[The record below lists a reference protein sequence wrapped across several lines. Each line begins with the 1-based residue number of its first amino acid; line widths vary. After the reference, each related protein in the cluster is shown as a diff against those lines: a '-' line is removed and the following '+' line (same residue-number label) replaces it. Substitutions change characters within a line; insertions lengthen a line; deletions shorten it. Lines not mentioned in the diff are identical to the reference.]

1 MSVSIDI
8 PLELDTG
15 PITWVKPE
23 IEASL
28 ARVLSG
34 IAASRERIEPEVKK
48 SIARELHTV
57 AGAFELVGVEG
68 LSVLVREFETHFTA
82 PSQPPS
88 VQALEQIE
96 RGVRRLLAHLQEIAA
111 GAPAV
116 PIRFLPEYLALGKLR
131 NARLGPADLFFP
143 DLSRKPAKAPTTVEI
158 PPGQLPALLM
168 RKRREFQQG
177 LLLWLRGGAGGLGL
191 MSGALES
198 IEEAFPL
205 PAQRSFWWSTR
216 ALIRAVETRLLEP
229 SVALKQLFARVDLQI
244 RRFAEGSTRVADR
257 LRREV
262 LYHLARSDDGDP
274 LVDEVK
280 ALYELGVLI
289 PKRVPVEIDYIAIQ
303 PALERLG
310 QAVARAK
317 ERWGTSLGVAR
328 ERDRDEFVSAVDE
341 IAAQSKLLGHAD
353 FKRLGEA
360 LAETVHGLGAATPSD
375 DLSIEIASTLILI
388 ETAASQIASLPR
400 NFSAQVDLTIQR
412 LTYARTGVAI
422 PSELRNDTDADSLTR
437 KAQERAT
444 VAQVV
449 REIRTNM
456 RAVEQALDTAFR
468 DRSAV
473 DELAPVPGLL
483 AQVSGALQI
492 LGWTRA
498 NDILSETSARLLQ
511 GIQSEQPLDDKLIN
525 EYADTL
531 AGISFYI
538 DAKGQRENEAE
549 AMLDALERRAR
560 GEPVESASHEDQSV
574 EASIAGHRR
583 QLRESLELAA
593 EPAGAGSAREA
604 VLAIKYDAELLAD
617 TRLLGAA
624 NSALAAIDQ
633 GKPDAAAVSALLA
646 ASDTSVPVPEASPES
661 QRLAKARDE
670 ERDSLLL
677 EIFCEEAV
685 EVVSTLK
692 EGVSN
697 LVSAPGD
704 RDALVTVRRAFHTL
718 KGSGRMVGLT
728 DFGEAAW
735 QIERVLNGVLESDRA
750 PLPHEVALIK
760 AATTLFEG
768 WVSQLKEDT
777 GRADVDVGAITRLV
791 AACERR
797 EMPPDGW
804 MTSATQDVAPA
815 RTTVELGVVAAEVP
829 AMRALELDAQLPELP
844 PIATAL
850 VAEPPSPIA
859 QSGPAA
865 APLPTLDF
873 VPPSSPDAVSPPPV
887 EPEPPRASS
896 VAGEQV
902 DAFATAKESADESIS
917 LPEVIELPASAWT
930 LEDENVVVEG
940 VTVPRTLFSILVDES
955 RAHLQTLEHELA
967 LLQFDP
973 AGVPSES
980 MVRAAHTLCGIH
992 RTAGFTHIGDLAAE
1006 IESALVTLS
1015 GAARDGEAYAVI
1027 ASAIAALRTASLR
1040 IQTKTAMHEEERRA
1054 FGQALVA
1061 MRGLNARLG
1070 VRLGARTRDAV
1081 AAAMAAIRDEAT
1093 APPRTPGLLDVTET
1107 GQSTEATAAASPV
1120 ELTSLGVGVEPLA
1133 PARSAA
1139 PVDASAVASIPSPQA
1154 EPTLPPA
1161 PEASA
1166 FEQSDIH
1173 EPQPA
1178 ASVLL
1183 EPVASLSEMAAAPR
1197 AVEQAPAPVAREP
1210 GSTPTA
1216 QPIATTS
1223 SPTVA
1228 SPAPGASAAV
1238 TPLGIAAAAVAGR
1251 ATLAPTVL
1259 THAETDSAD
1268 PLADVRD
1275 EVDEQV
1281 MPLFLEEAQELF
1293 PAATEQAR
1301 MMRAAPGDASARAAI
1316 KRTLHTLKGS
1326 ARMAGAMRL
1335 GEITHLLE
1343 TRIIEAPALPDPAFF
1358 DAVDEALDDVAF
1370 LLDRHSRGEHNVVL
1384 PRFRLDAVVE
1394 AAEDVARVPR
1404 VEAAPVPL
1412 VADAPLAVT
1421 APTAAPSDLSF
1432 PPVVPAVPAAVV
1444 AAADTP
1450 ARVAL
1455 GAATARAETA
1465 FLRVRSDALETLA
1478 DEAGEIAIARARI
1491 ESELR
1496 DLKTGL
1502 LDLTS
1507 AVTRLRSQLREIEI
1521 QGESQIQSRLDTE
1534 SAFDPLEFDRY
1545 TRFQELTRGLAEGV
1559 NDVATVQQNLL
1570 KNLAD
1575 AEAALAAQMRLSRSV
1590 QLRLQSMRTVPFA
1603 TLSDRLYRVLRQ
1615 SAKELGKRANLDIRG
1630 GRTEI
1635 DRSVLER
1642 LAPVLEHL
1650 VRNALAHGIEPAVER
1665 ERVGKSATGEIGLA
1679 VTQQGNEVVI
1689 ELTDDGAGL
1698 PLEKIEAR
1706 ARALGML
1713 APDAQV
1719 SEDKLVELIFQT
1731 GFSTAETVS
1740 AIAGRGVGMDVVRS
1754 EVTALGG
1761 RVEVRTQAGRG
1772 TTFVL
1777 RVPLTLAVTQ
1787 VLLVRTGD
1795 TAVGIPASL
1804 IETVRQVRS
1813 AECEA
1818 ARLSGTLLHSGKQ
1831 IPYFVLTPLYDK
1843 TPIDVAEHRTRSVA
1857 ILRSG
1862 DLVAAFELEAVLGNQ
1877 EVVAKPYGPQ
1887 LARVRGLAGLT
1898 VLGDGSIVILSNPL
1912 QLMLSAVLPGQAR
1925 DPARAVRPAQVAGH
1939 AQSPAEAALRAEAP
1953 PAGSGVVAPVAAT
1966 PAAAPVAAEVIPI
1979 RPDITVQPRAPL
1991 VLVVDDSLTVRK
2003 ITTRLL
2009 EREGYRVLTAKDGL
2023 DALQVLADH
2032 TPNVILLDIEMPRM
2046 DGFEFARTIR
2056 SDDRQRGIPII
2067 MITSRTADKHRMHAK
2082 ELGVEEYL
2090 GKPYQ
2095 DDQLLGLLAQYTGG
2109 VH

>member
-1 MSVSIDI
+1 MSIDI

-34 IAASRERIEPEVKK
+34 IAASRERIDPEVKK

-68 LSVLVREFETHFTA
+68 LSVLVREFETHFSA

-131 NARLGPADLFFP
+131 DARLGPADLFFP
-143 DLSRKPAKAPTTVEI
+143 DLSRKPAKAPTTAEI

-177 LLLWLRGGAGGLGL
+177 LLVWLRGGGDGLAL
-191 MSGALES
+191 MGGALKS

-216 ALIRAVETRLLEP
+216 ALIRAVEKRLLEP
-229 SVALKQLFARVDLQI
+229 SVALKQLLARVDLQI

-289 PKRVPVEIDYIAIQ
+289 PKRVPIEIDYVAIQ

-317 ERWGTSLGVAR
+317 ERWGASLGAAR
-328 ERDRDEFVSAVDE
+328 ERDREEFVTAVDE

-353 FKRLGEA
+353 FKRLGES

-400 NFSAQVDLTIQR
+400 NFPAQVDTTIQR
-412 LTYARTGVAI
+412 LAYARKGIAI
-422 PSELRNDTDADSLTR
+422 PSELRNDADADSLTR

-444 VAQVV
+444 IAQVV

-456 RAVEQALDTAFR
+456 RAVEQALDAAFR

-498 NDILSETSARLLQ
+498 NDILSETSSRLLQ

-538 DAKGQRENEAE
+538 DAKEQRESEAE

-560 GEPVESASHEDQSV
+560 GEPAESARHEDQSV

-593 EPAGAGSAREA
+593 EPSGADSAREA
-604 VLAIKYDAELLAD
+604 VLAIKHDAELLAD

-624 NSALAAIDQ
+624 NNALAAIDQ
-633 GKPDAAAVSALLA
+633 GKPDAAAVTALLA
-646 ASDTSVPVPEASPES
+646 ASDASVPVPEASPES
-661 QRLAKARDE
+661 QRLAKAQDD

-692 EGVSN
+692 EGVSS
-697 LVSAPGD
+697 LVSAAGD

-750 PLPHEVALIK
+750 PLPHEVALMN
-760 AATTLFEG
+760 AATRLFDR
-768 WVSQLKEDT
+768 WVGDLKAT

-804 MTSATQDVAPA
+804 AASAPRDVAPA
-815 RTTVELGVVAAEVP
+815 PTTVGPGVVAAEAPVIRLP
-829 AMRALELDAQLPELP
+829 QTDAPP
-844 PIATAL
+844 PGGSPIAFAP
-850 VAEPPSPIA
+850 VAEPLSSIA
-859 QSGPAA
+859 ESAPAA

-873 VPPSSPDAVSPPPV
+873 VPPSIPDAPSPPPIV
-887 EPEPPRASS
+887 PEPHSASPVS
-896 VAGEQV
+896 AEPVGAP
-902 DAFATAKESADESIS
+902 ATATESADEPIS
-917 LPEVIELPASAWT
+917 QPEVIELPASAWT

-955 RAHLQTLEHELA
+955 RAHLQTLEQELA

-992 RTAGFTHIGDLAAE
+992 RTAGFTNIGDLAAE
-1006 IESALVTLS
+1006 TESALVALS

-1027 ASAIAALRTASLR
+1027 ASAIAVLRTASLR
-1040 IQTKTAMHEEERRA
+1040 IQTQTAMREEERRA

-1070 VRLGARTRDAV
+1070 ARTRDAV
-1081 AAAMAAIRDEAT
+1081 AAAMAATRDEAT
-1093 APPRTPGLLDVTET
+1093 APSSTLDPLAVTET
-1107 GQSTEATAAASPV
+1107 GQSTDVPLAASPV
-1120 ELTSLGVGVEPLA
+1120 ELTSVGTGFEPPA
-1133 PARSAA
+1133 PASSTA
-1139 PVDASAVASIPSPQA
+1139 PADVSLVAPITSPAA
-1154 EPTLPPA
+1154 EPTPPPA

-1166 FEQSDIH
+1166 LAQPDVH

-1183 EPVASLSEMAAAPR
+1183 EPVAPPSETAAAPTSV
-1197 AVEQAPAPVAREP
+1197 AQAPAPVATEP
-1210 GSTPTA
+1210 APTPTA
-1216 QPIATTS
+1216 PPAVTTPT
-1223 SPTVA
+1223 PTVA
-1228 SPAPGASAAV
+1228 SPAPTASAAV
-1238 TPLGIAAAAVAGR
+1238 TPLGMAAATLAGA

-1259 THAETDSAD
+1259 THVEADSAD

-1301 MMRAAPGDASARAAI
+1301 MMRAAPADASARAAI

-1343 TRIIEAPALPDPAFF
+1343 TRIIEAPTVPAPAFF

-1384 PRFRLDAVVE
+1384 PRFRPEAIVE
-1394 AAEDVARVPR
+1394 AAEDAIVVPTA
-1404 VEAAPVPL
+1404 EATSPPKAV
-1412 VADAPLAVT
+1412 DAPLAAA
-1421 APTAAPSDLSF
+1421 APTAAPSPTF
-1432 PPVVPAVPAAVV
+1432 VQPVAPVVPAAAVAAV
-1444 AAADTP
+1444 AAP
-1450 ARVAL
+1450 AGAPL
-1455 GAATARAETA
+1455 GTATAPAETA

-1507 AVTRLRSQLREIEI
+1507 AVIRLRSQLREIEI

-1575 AEAALAAQMRLSRSV
+1575 ADASLAAQMRLSRSV

-1615 SAKELGKRANLDIRG
+1615 TAKELGKRANLDIRG
-1630 GRTEI
+1630 GRIEI

-1650 VRNALAHGIEPAVER
+1650 VRNALAHGIEPVNER
-1665 ERVGKSATGEIGLA
+1665 ERVGKSATGEMGLA

-1698 PLEKIEAR
+1698 PLAKIEAR

-1719 SEDKLVELIFQT
+1719 SEAELVELIFQT

-1804 IETVRQVRS
+1804 IETVRQVRTT
-1813 AECEA
+1813 ECDA
-1818 ARLSGTLLHSGKQ
+1818 ARASGNLLHAGKQ
-1831 IPYFVLTPLYDK
+1831 VPYFVLSPLYDK
-1843 TPIDVAEHRTRSVA
+1843 TPIDVTDHRTRSVA

-1862 DLVAAFELEAVLGNQ
+1862 DLVAAFELEAVIGNQ

-1912 QLMLSAVLPGQAR
+1912 QLMPSAILPEQAR
-1925 DPARAVRPAQVAGH
+1925 DPSRAVRPAPVTGPVEP
-1939 AQSPAEAALRAEAP
+1939 PAESAPAAEASAAAAA
-1953 PAGSGVVAPVAAT
+1953 AGVAAPVAAT
-1966 PAAAPVAAEVIPI
+1966 PAAAPTAAEVIPI
-1979 RPDITVQPRAPL
+1979 RPDIAVQPRAPL

>member
-1 MSVSIDI
+1 MSIDI

-34 IAASRERIEPEVKK
+34 IAASRERIDPEVKK

-68 LSVLVREFETHFTA
+68 LSVLVREFELHFST

-131 NARLGPADLFFP
+131 DARLGPADLFFP
-143 DLSRKPAKAPTTVEI
+143 DLSRKPAKAPITAEI

-177 LLLWLRGGAGGLGL
+177 LLVWLRGGSDGLGL
-191 MSGALES
+191 MGGALKS

-229 SVALKQLFARVDLQI
+229 SVALKQLLARVDLQI

-262 LYHLARSDDGDP
+262 LYHLARSADGDP

-280 ALYELGVLI
+280 GLYELNVLI
-289 PKRVPVEIDYIAIQ
+289 PKRVPVEIDYVAIQ

-317 ERWGTSLGVAR
+317 ERWGTSIGAAR

-341 IAAQSKLLGHAD
+341 IAAQCKLLGHAD

-400 NFSAQVDLTIQR
+400 SFPAQVDTTIQR
-412 LTYARTGVAI
+412 LTYARKGVAI
-422 PSELRNDTDADSLTR
+422 PSELRNDADADSLTR

-444 VAQVV
+444 IAQVV
-449 REIRTNM
+449 REIRANM
-456 RAVEQALDTAFR
+456 RAVEQALDAAFR

-511 GIQSEQPLDDKLIN
+511 GIQGEQPLDDRLIN

-538 DAKGQRENEAE
+538 DAKEQRESEAE

-560 GEPVESASHEDQSV
+560 GEPVESARHEEQSV

-583 QLRESLELAA
+583 QLRESLELAT
-593 EPAGAGSAREA
+593 EPSGADSAREA
-604 VLAIKYDAELLAD
+604 VLAIKHDAELLAD

-646 ASDTSVPVPEASPES
+646 ASDASIPVPEASPES
-661 QRLAKARDE
+661 QRLAKAQDD

-685 EVVSTLK
+685 EVVATLK

-718 KGSGRMVGLT
+718 KGSGRMVGQS

-750 PLPHEVALIK
+750 PLPHEVALMG
-760 AATTLFEG
+760 AATTLFDR
-768 WVSQLKEDT
+768 WVGDLRNK
-777 GRADVDVGAITRLV
+777 GRADVDIGAITRLV

-797 EMPPDGW
+797 EMPPEGW
-804 MTSATQDVAPA
+804 DASGPRDVASSPPK
-815 RTTVELGVVAAEVP
+815 VVP
-829 AMRALELDAQLPELP
+829 ATAAPEAPAMPAPETDAPLQGLP
-844 PIATAL
+844 PLAFAP
-850 VAEPPSPIA
+850 VAEPPSPDA
-859 QSGPAA
+859 PAA
-865 APLPTLDF
+865 PAVAPLPTLDF
-873 VPPSSPDAVSPPPV
+873 APSTTPEAASPPRIATEPPSAPPV
-887 EPEPPRASS
+887 A
-896 VAGEQV
+896 AKWV
-902 DAFATAKESADESIS
+902 DAPAAPTERPDEPFS

-955 RAHLQTLEHELA
+955 RAHLQTLEQELA

-1006 IESALVTLS
+1006 TESALVALS

-1027 ASAIAALRTASLR
+1027 ASAIAVLRTASLR
-1040 IQTKTAMHEEERRA
+1040 IQTQTPMREEERRA

-1070 VRLGARTRDAV
+1070 ARTRDAV
-1081 AAAMAAIRDEAT
+1081 AAAMAATRDDAT
-1093 APPRTPGLLDVTET
+1093 PPPSTSGPLDVTVT
-1107 GQSTEATAAASPV
+1107 GQPTETPAAAPPV
-1120 ELTSLGVGVEPLA
+1120 EPASTAVGLEPPALESTAVRLDVSPAAPITSP
-1133 PARSAA
+1133 SAA
-1139 PVDASAVASIPSPQA
+1139 P
-1154 EPTLPPA
+1154 TLTA
-1161 PEASA
+1161 A
-1166 FEQSDIH
+1166 
-1173 EPQPA
+1173 PA
-1178 ASVLL
+1178 ASAIETPEDRELQPAVPPAL
-1183 EPVASLSEMAAAPR
+1183 EP
-1197 AVEQAPAPVAREP
+1197 AVVSAEPPAVPVSIAHEPAPVAPEP
-1210 GSTPTA
+1210 VPTVTA
-1216 QPIATTS
+1216 QPVV
-1223 SPTVA
+1223 PTPAPAVT
-1228 SPAPGASAAV
+1228 SPAPTAPATV
-1238 TPLGIAAAAVAGR
+1238 TPLGIAAATLAGA
-1251 ATLAPTVL
+1251 ATLAPTAL
-1259 THAETDSAD
+1259 ARAEAESAD

-1301 MMRAAPGDASARAAI
+1301 MMRAAPADASARAAI

-1343 TRIIEAPALPDPAFF
+1343 TRIIEAPALPAPSFF

-1384 PRFRLDAVVE
+1384 PRFRPEAVTE
-1394 AAEDVARVPR
+1394 AAEDGVM
-1404 VEAAPVPL
+1404 
-1412 VADAPLAVT
+1412 
-1421 APTAAPSDLSF
+1421 APTAEETSPSSAGDASFAAAAPPAAPAPVSVR
-1432 PPVVPAVPAAVV
+1432 PAEPVVSSAAVATV
-1444 AAADTP
+1444 AAP
-1450 ARVAL
+1450 AGTAL
-1455 GAATARAETA
+1455 GASIAPAETA

-1507 AVTRLRSQLREIEI
+1507 AVIRLRSQLREIEI

-1534 SAFDPLEFDRY
+1534 STFDPLEFDRY

-1575 AEAALAAQMRLSRSV
+1575 ADASLAAQMRLSRSV

-1615 SAKELGKRANLDIRG
+1615 TAKELGKRANLDIRG
-1630 GRTEI
+1630 GRIEI

-1665 ERVGKSATGEIGLA
+1665 ERVGKSATGEMGLA

-1698 PLEKIEAR
+1698 PLAKIEAR
-1706 ARALGML
+1706 ARAVGMI

-1719 SEDKLVELIFQT
+1719 SEAELVELIFQT

-1804 IETVRQVRS
+1804 IETVRQVRTT
-1813 AECEA
+1813 ECDA
-1818 ARLSGTLLHSGKQ
+1818 ARMSGSLLHAGKQ
-1831 IPYFVLTPLYDK
+1831 IPYFVLSPLYDK
-1843 TPIDVAEHRTRSVA
+1843 TPIDVTDHRTRSVA

-1862 DLVAAFELEAVLGNQ
+1862 DLVAAFELEAVIGNQ

-1912 QLMLSAVLPGQAR
+1912 QLMPSAVLPEQVR
-1925 DPARAVRPAQVAGH
+1925 DPARAARPAPVAGH
-1939 AQSPAEAALRAEAP
+1939 AVSPAEAALPADATAAAAP
-1953 PAGSGVVAPVAAT
+1953 APAGVGAPVAVT
-1966 PAAAPVAAEVIPI
+1966 PAATPTAAEVIPI
-1979 RPDITVQPRAPL
+1979 RPDIAVQPRAPL

-2032 TPNVILLDIEMPRM
+2032 TPDVILLDIEMPRM

>member
-1 MSVSIDI
+1 MSIDI

-34 IAASRERIEPEVKK
+34 IAASRERIDPEVKK

-68 LSVLVREFETHFTA
+68 LSVLVREFETHFSA

-131 NARLGPADLFFP
+131 DARLGPADLFFP
-143 DLSRKPAKAPTTVEI
+143 DLSRKPAKAPTTAEI

-177 LLLWLRGGAGGLGL
+177 LLVWLRGGGDGLAL
-191 MSGALES
+191 MGGALKS

-229 SVALKQLFARVDLQI
+229 SVALKQLLARVDLQI

-289 PKRVPVEIDYIAIQ
+289 PKRVPIEIDYVAIQ

-317 ERWGTSLGVAR
+317 ERWGASLGAAR
-328 ERDRDEFVSAVDE
+328 ERDREEFVTAVDE

-400 NFSAQVDLTIQR
+400 NFPAQVDTTIQR
-412 LTYARTGVAI
+412 LTYARKGVAI
-422 PSELRNDTDADSLTR
+422 PSELRNDADADSLTR

-444 VAQVV
+444 IAQVV

-456 RAVEQALDTAFR
+456 RAVEQALDAAFR

-538 DAKGQRENEAE
+538 DAKEQRESEAE

-560 GEPVESASHEDQSV
+560 GEPVESARHEDQSV

-593 EPAGAGSAREA
+593 EPSGADSAREA
-604 VLAIKYDAELLAD
+604 VLAIKHDAELLAD

-646 ASDTSVPVPEASPES
+646 ASDASVPVPEASPES
-661 QRLAKARDE
+661 QRLAKAQDD

-685 EVVSTLK
+685 EVVATLK

-750 PLPHEVALIK
+750 PLPHEVALMN
-760 AATTLFEG
+760 AATTLFDR
-768 WVSQLKEDT
+768 WVGDLKDT

-804 MTSATQDVAPA
+804 AASTPMPIVPGTVADESPALSAPETEP
-815 RTTVELGVVAAEVP
+815 P
-829 AMRALELDAQLPELP
+829 LPGLP
-844 PIATAL
+844 PIAFAP
-850 VAEPPSPIA
+850 VAEPPSPIP
-859 QSGPAA
+859 QSAPAA

-873 VPPSSPDAVSPPPV
+873 APPTIPDAASPPPIAA
-887 EPEPPRASS
+887 EPPSATPVSA
-896 VAGEQV
+896 VPVEAP
-902 DAFATAKESADESIS
+902 ATATDITEIAHEPIS

-930 LEDENVVVEG
+930 LEDENVDVEG

-955 RAHLQTLEHELA
+955 RAHLQTLEQELA

-1006 IESALVTLS
+1006 TESALVALT

-1027 ASAIAALRTASLR
+1027 ASAIAVLRTASLR
-1040 IQTKTAMHEEERRA
+1040 IQTQTAMREEERRA
-1054 FGQALVA
+1054 FDQALVA
-1061 MRGLNARLG
+1061 MRGLN

-1081 AAAMAAIRDEAT
+1081 AAAMAATRDEAT
-1093 APPRTPGLLDVTET
+1093 LPPSTPGPVAVPES
-1107 GQSTEATAAASPV
+1107 GQPTEAPTAASPV
-1120 ELTSLGVGVEPLA
+1120 ELTSVGTGFEPPA
-1133 PARSAA
+1133 PASSSA
-1139 PVDASAVASIPSPQA
+1139 PVDVSLLASITAPAA
-1154 EPTLPPA
+1154 EPTRPPA
-1161 PEASA
+1161 TEAAA
-1166 FEQSDIH
+1166 FVQPDVH

-1178 ASVLL
+1178 ASVPL
-1183 EPVASLSEMAAAPR
+1183 EPVAPPSETAAAPTSV
-1197 AVEQAPAPVAREP
+1197 AQEPAPVATEP
-1210 GSTPTA
+1210 APTPTA
-1216 QPIATTS
+1216 PPAVTTPT
-1223 SPTVA
+1223 PTV
-1228 SPAPGASAAV
+1228 PPTTPTVTAAA
-1238 TPLGIAAAAVAGR
+1238 TPLGMAAATLAGA

-1259 THAETDSAD
+1259 TRPEADSAD

-1301 MMRAAPGDASARAAI
+1301 MMRAAPADASARAAI

-1343 TRIIEAPALPDPAFF
+1343 TRIIEAPTVPAPAFF

-1384 PRFRLDAVVE
+1384 PRFRPEAIVE
-1394 AAEDVARVPR
+1394 AAEDAIVAPTA
-1404 VEAAPVPL
+1404 EETSPPKATDAAP
-1412 VADAPLAVT
+1412 AAV
-1421 APTAAPSDLSF
+1421 APTAAPSAVSV
-1432 PPVVPAVPAAVV
+1432 PPVVPTVPAAPAAAV
-1444 AAADTP
+1444 AAVAAP
-1450 ARVAL
+1450 AGAAL
-1455 GAATARAETA
+1455 GASTAPAETA

-1507 AVTRLRSQLREIEI
+1507 AVIRLRSQLREIEI

-1575 AEAALAAQMRLSRSV
+1575 ADASLAAQMRLSRSV

-1615 SAKELGKRANLDIRG
+1615 TAKELGKRANLDIRG
-1630 GRTEI
+1630 GRIEI

-1650 VRNALAHGIEPAVER
+1650 VRNALAHGIEPVIER
-1665 ERVGKSATGEIGLA
+1665 ERVGKSATGEMGLA

-1698 PLEKIEAR
+1698 PLAKIEAR

-1719 SEDKLVELIFQT
+1719 SEAELVELIFQT

-1804 IETVRQVRS
+1804 IETVRQVRTT
-1813 AECEA
+1813 ECDA
-1818 ARLSGTLLHSGKQ
+1818 ARASGNLLHAGQ
-1831 IPYFVLTPLYDK
+1831 LIPYLVLSPLYDK
-1843 TPIDVAEHRTRSVA
+1843 TPMDVTDHRTRSVA

-1862 DLVAAFELEAVLGNQ
+1862 DLVAAFELEAVIGNQ

-1912 QLMLSAVLPGQAR
+1912 QLMPSAILPEQAR
-1925 DPARAVRPAQVAGH
+1925 DPSRAVRPAPVTG
-1939 AQSPAEAALRAEAP
+1939 PAEPPVESAPAAGAA
-1953 PAGSGVVAPVAAT
+1953 AAAAASGVAATVAAT
-1966 PAAAPVAAEVIPI
+1966 PAAAPTAAEVIPI